1 MTDEILIYWT
11 DKDNVKKDITRVVS
25 ELRWS
30 ESEGNHTMEI
40 SFNVPDT
47 NERYVEHYLIEAG
60 DKIQLVYN
68 GKTLYSF
75 EVTEV
80 EREFPRRNVTGKDF
94 CFYIEKN
101 EGIAIQFSGISCKKA
116 VETLCAELGIAVGEI
131 AEMSAVINKVYIDGA
146 ENIIEDILEKQRLRD
161 GCTYDYEMDN
171 NRLRVYKLS
180 NDAERYVYKP
190 AVNVAEIDV
199 TEEHSPVT
207 YKHSIENMKNTVRA
221 IIKSNTEG
229 NMPAVEYTVSDS
241 DSVKRY
247 GKLSTKIEVGA
258 DEQQEIE
265 ELAKN
270 ELKDKNKIER
280 EISCNMLGAIN
291 ARRNRV
297 MHITDEYTGI
307 DALMRITDS
316 EHTYEN
322 GIYKMNL
329 SFKYIK
335 EYEAVN
341 IKESKIQRENVE
353 LNGKSV
359 TYYDSENT
367 SADFKKLLSVAKKY
381 IGVPYVWG
389 GYSPKGFDC
398 SGFVCYVLKESGVW
412 DIGRTTAQGLY
423 NSTKRVKSPQAG
435 DLVFW
440 IKTNPN
446 SSNLITHV
454 GICIGN
460 GKNIQASSSE
470 GVSVQ
475 SNGGA
480 YAYGR
485 Y

>member
-1 MTDEILIYWT
+1 MVDEILIYWT
-11 DKDNVKKDITRVVS
+11 DKDNVKTDITKVVS
-25 ELRWS
+25 ELKWS
-30 ESEGNHTMEI
+30 ESEDNHTMEI
-40 SFNVPDT
+40 NFSLPDT

-60 DKIQLVYN
+60 DKVQLLYN
-68 GKTLYSF
+68 GETLYSF

-80 EREFPRRNVTGKDF
+80 ERNFPRRSVTGKDF
-94 CFYIEKN
+94 CWYIEKN
-101 EGIAIQFSGISCKKA
+101 EGVVIQFANVSCTKA
-116 VETLCAELGIAVGEI
+116 IETLCAELGIAVGEI
-131 AEMSAVINKVYIDGA
+131 AEMSAALNCVYIDGA

-180 NDAERYVYKP
+180 DEPERYVYKP

-199 TEEHSPVT
+199 TKEHSPVT
-207 YKHSIENMKNTVRA
+207 YKHSIEDMKNTVKAVINSKTNGNLPA
-221 IIKSNTEG
+221 I
-229 NMPAVEYTVSDS
+229 EYTISDS
-241 DSVKRY
+241 DNVKRY
-247 GKLSTKIEVGA
+247 GKLSTKIEVSA
-258 DEQQEIE
+258 DEQFEIE

-270 ELKDKNKIER
+270 ELNDKNKVTR
-280 EISCNMLGAIN
+280 EISCEMPGAIN

-297 MHITDEYTGI
+297 MHIVDEYTGI

-316 EHTYEN
+316 EHTYEK

-329 SFKYIK
+329 SFKYLK

-341 IKESKIQRENVE
+341 TVESKIQREEVD

-359 TYYDSENT
+359 TYYDDENT
-367 SADFKKLLSVAKKY
+367 SADFQKLYDVAQKY

-389 GYSPKGFDC
+389 GYSPSGFDC

-423 NSTKRVKSPQAG
+423 NSTKRVKSPQPG

-440 IKTNPN
+440 TNTNPN

-460 GKNIQASSSE
+460 GKNIQAGGSK
-470 GVSVQ
+470 VHIA
-475 SNGGA
+475 SNSGA